1 MRGVPKYK
9 VGWERLASA
18 YLVEVELVASEINVH
33 VVIIG
38 ECVHAEGSNDFLMR
52 INDRCN

>member
-1 MRGVPKYK
+1 MY
-9 VGWERLASA
+9 A